1 MPLPKRQVEITAPAG
16 YAPTLTAFG
25 EEYGGED
32 VYAELGENDRCFVRI
47 VCETGDVQ
55 RIIDATHRVMERGS
69 HWRLTVLPVEAV
81 VAPEGPV
88 PDVSPEEKRFS
99 FRGRTAPREEI
110 LQEVEKGADLDID
123 FLVLIALSGV
133 VAAVGL
139 IGDNVA
145 ALIGAMVIAPLLGPN
160 LAFAFGVA
168 LGRQDLMKRAMAT
181 NIAGLGFAIFSSMI
195 LGAVLESVLG
205 VPIQSVEIA
214 SRTIA
219 GFDSIALALA
229 AGAAAILSLT
239 TGLSS
244 ALVGVMVAVALLPPA
259 VTTGLMLGSGDL
271 KAAGGAALLL
281 AVNIVCINI
290 AAQIVFVA
298 KNVLPRTWSEK
309 KASRKALLTNFT
321 AWVLLLA
328 GLGAA
333 IYVAGL

>member
-1 MPLPKRQVEITAPAG
+1 MPKRQVEITAPAG
-16 YAPTLTAFG
+16 YAPTLSAFG
-25 EEYGGED
+25 EKYGGED
-32 VYAELGENDRCFVRI
+32 IYVELGENERCLVRI

-55 RIIDATHRVMERGS
+55 GIIDATHRVMGRGT
-69 HWRLTVLPVEAV
+69 HWRLTILPVEAV
-81 VAPEGPV
+81 VAPEGTAPAPV
-88 PDVSPEEKRFS
+88 EERRFS

-110 LQEVEKGADLDID
+110 LQEVEKGAGIDSD
-123 FLVLIALSGV
+123 FLILIALSGV

-168 LGRQDLMKRAMAT
+168 LGNQDLMKRAMAT
-181 NIAGLGFAIFSSMI
+181 NIVGLGFAIFFSMG
-195 LGAVLESVLG
+195 LGAVLGEPVHSA
-205 VPIQSVEIA
+205 EIA

-219 GFDSIALALA
+219 GYDSIALALA
-229 AGAAAILSLT
+229 AGAAAVLSLT
-239 TGLSS
+239 TGISS

-290 AAQIVFVA
+290 AAQIVFVG
-298 KNVLPRTWSEK
+298 KKILPRTWSEK
-309 KASRKALLTNFT
+309 KASRKALLTNFA

-328 GLGAA
+328 GVAAA
-333 IYVAGL
+333 IYIVTR

>member
-1 MPLPKRQVEITAPAG
+1 LPKRQVEITAPAG
-16 YAPTLTAFG
+16 YAPTLSAFG
-25 EEYGGED
+25 EKYGGED
-32 VYAELGENDRCFVRI
+32 VYAELGENDRCLVRI

-55 RIIDATHRVMERGS
+55 GIIDATHRVMERGS
-69 HWRLTVLPVEAV
+69 HWRLTILPVEAV
-81 VAPEGPV
+81 VAPEGPR
-88 PDVSPEEKRFS
+88 PEVSPEDRRFS

-110 LQEVEKGADLDID
+110 LQEVEKGADLHSD

-168 LGRQDLMKRAMAT
+168 LGNQDLMKRAMTT
-181 NIAGLGFAIFSSMI
+181 NIAGLGFAIFFSMI
-195 LGAVLESVLG
+195 LGAVLG
-205 VPIQSVEIA
+205 PPIQSVEIA
-214 SRTIA
+214 SRTFA
-219 GFDSIALALA
+219 GYDSIALALA
-229 AGAAAILSLT
+229 AGAAAVLSLT

-259 VTTGLMLGSGDL
+259 VTTGLMLGSGDV

-290 AAQIVFVA
+290 AAQVVFVA
-298 KNVLPRTWSEK
+298 KKILPRTWSEK
-309 KASRKALLTNFT
+309 KASRKALLTNFA
-321 AWVLLLA
+321 AWVIFLA
-328 GLGAA
+328 GLAGA
-333 IYVAGL
+333 IFLVSR